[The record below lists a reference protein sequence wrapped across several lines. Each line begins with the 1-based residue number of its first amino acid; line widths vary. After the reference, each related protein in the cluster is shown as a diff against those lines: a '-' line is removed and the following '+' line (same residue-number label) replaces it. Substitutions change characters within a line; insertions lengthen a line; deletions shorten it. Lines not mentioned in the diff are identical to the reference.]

1 MKYLLDT
8 HAWIWWNQS
17 EERLTQRV
25 KDIISGQNELY
36 LSDIS
41 AWEFCKLVEK
51 GKIEISVDTHFWV
64 NEALKMKS
72 LKTIRM
78 TPEIT
83 CQSTLL
89 PQPFHND
96 PADQIIVA
104 TARVIGAT
112 LLSKD
117 ERIIN
122 YKHVKTI
129 WT

>member
-8 HAWIWWNQS
+8 HTWIWWNQS
-17 EERLTQRV
+17 EEKLTPKV
-25 KDIISGQNELY
+25 KDIISSQNELY

-41 AWEFCKLVEK
+41 VWEFCKLVEK
-51 GKIEISVDTHFWV
+51 GKLEISVDTHFWV
-64 NEALKMKS
+64 NEALKMKN
-72 LKTIRM
+72 LKTIRI
-78 TPEIT
+78 TPEIA
-83 CQSTLL
+83 CQSTFL
-89 PQPFHND
+89 PKPFHSD

-104 TARVIGAT
+104 TARATGAT

-117 ERIIN
+117 EKIIN

>member
-8 HAWIWWNQS
+8 HTWIWWNQS
-17 EERLTQRV
+17 EEKLTPKV
-25 KDIISGQNELY
+25 KDLISGQNELY

-41 AWEFCKLVEK
+41 VWEFCKLVEK
-51 GKIEISVDTHFWV
+51 GKLELSVDTHFWV
-64 NEALKMKS
+64 NEALKMRN
-72 LKTIRM
+72 LKTIRI
-78 TPEIT
+78 TPET
-83 CQSTLL
+83 ACQSTLL